1 MEVEDVA
8 TEVYERTKVVKVD
21 SYENPKK
28 FYNQKLKI
36 EKELNESALCWV
48 HGLSFK
54 ALVLARSGSLI
65 NNATHSG

>member
-8 TEVYERTKVVKVD
+8 TEVYERTKVVK
-21 SYENPKK
+21 SIATKILK
-28 FYNQKLKI
+28 NQKLKI

-48 HGLSFK
+48 HGFSFK